1 MRIAVL
7 YDGDG
12 SARQTLEAAGHDC
25 VGFDLVKGP
34 GRSVAKDPKEV
45 DLDAYDGIWVNGDHA
60 WAFDIEI
67 RPLWINGKEIK

>member
-12 SARQTLEAAGHDC
+12 KARQALEAAGHDC
-25 VGFDLVKGP
+25 VGFDHVKGP
-34 GRSVAKDPKEV
+34 GRCVVKDPETV
-45 DLDAYDGIWVNGDHA
+45 DLDAFDGVWVNGVHP

-67 RPLWINGKEIK
+67 RPLWIDGKEIK